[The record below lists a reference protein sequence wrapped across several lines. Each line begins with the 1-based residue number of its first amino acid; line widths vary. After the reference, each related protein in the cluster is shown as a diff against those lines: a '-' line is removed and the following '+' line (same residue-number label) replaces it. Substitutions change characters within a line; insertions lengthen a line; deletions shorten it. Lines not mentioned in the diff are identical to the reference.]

1 MKKIISLW
9 LMVAMLFSVSAFA
22 EEEEFALHSGTKF
35 GMSSQEVAQIE
46 QENGF
51 EMDVYHYEV
60 SGGYSVYG
68 RGRIANMDN
77 TTMSYTFTDDDSL
90 YDLLYEFYEGDDDLA
105 KTLIK
110 FETIEEGLV
119 AKYGATEYCSETG
132 FSFPVLGFVNWSE
145 RFKNKYPYDGGVEYK
160 GTQAECSHTRVA
172 YSHRLIEMDDGS
184 CVLID
189 HVVYRERMKMTGSD
203 NYQHQLRYILLTEEE
218 AQLIRQSMNQFINDL

>member
-1 MKKIISLW
+1 MKRMLVLV

-22 EEEEFALHSGTKF
+22 EETFTLHSGTKF
-35 GMSSQEVAQIE
+35 GMTSQEVAQIE
-46 QENGF
+46 LEKGF
-51 EMDVYHYEV
+51 EMTVSHYED
-60 SGGYSVYG
+60 SGEYSAYG

-77 TTMSYTFTDDDSL
+77 TSMWYSFSSDDSL
-90 YDLLYEFYEGDDDLA
+90 YDLLYEFDEGDDDLA

-132 FSFPVLGFVNWSE
+132 FSFPVLGFKGRSE

-160 GTQAECSHTRVA
+160 GKQAECSHTRVA
-172 YSHRLIEMDDGS
+172 YSHRLIELDDGS

-189 HVVYRERMKMTGSD
+189 HVVYKERMKLIGSD
-203 NYQHQLRYILLTEEE
+203 DYQHQLRYILLTEEE